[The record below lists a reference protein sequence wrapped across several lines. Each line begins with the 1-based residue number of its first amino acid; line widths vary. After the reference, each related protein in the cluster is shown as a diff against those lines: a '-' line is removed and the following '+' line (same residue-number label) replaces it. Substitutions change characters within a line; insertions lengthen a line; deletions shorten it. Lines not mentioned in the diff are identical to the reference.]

1 MEKHYTLLDHTADL
15 RIRVTGM
22 DIRDLFKNAAL
33 ALFDLIAEPQ
43 ALESRSET
51 VISVSG
57 ADQADLM
64 VNFLREMLY
73 LWTGDEQLVQ
83 AVDILQISDTAVHA
97 RVSTDRYQPDRHRI
111 RNEIKAVT
119 YHQVDVR
126 RTGQVWQTTLV
137 FDV

>member
-1 MEKHYTLLDHTADL
+1 M
-15 RIRVTGM
+15 
-22 DIRDLFKNAAL
+22 
-33 ALFDLIAEPQ
+33 
-43 ALESRSET
+43 
-51 VISVSG
+51 
-57 ADQADLM
+57 
-64 VNFLREMLY
+64 REMLY

-97 RVSTDRYQPDRHRI
+97 RVSTDYYQPDRHRI

-126 RTGQVWQTTLV
+126 RTGQVWQATLV